1 MLDKNVR
8 GMIKKALRE
17 DKDEKISSMVSN
29 IEFERS
35 NAYKLRDTYM
45 RERQQGASVQ
55 EARDVVMKEIEAR
68 DVAMKETETRKNSE
82 GI

>member
-55 EARDVVMKEIEAR
+55 EARDVVMKE
-68 DVAMKETETRKNSE
+68 TETRKNSE